1 MGQNTT
7 KKRLSK
13 KTIKRLI
20 LLLLVILFGAF
31 THWQNNDI
39 VITEH
44 DYYNNK
50 VPSSF
55 EGFKILQI
63 SDYHNKYCGENQEYI
78 LRLIE
83 EESPDIIVITG
94 DIIDMN
100 RSGYDN
106 SLELLGGVADI
117 APTYYVTGNHERG
130 TDEYEFVRE
139 KILEED
145 IFLLEDKVVEVEKN
159 GETISII
166 GLDSD
171 SIQSNVLEQLVSQ
184 TDESDL
190 RVLLAHNPEEITYY
204 SECGADIAFCGHA
217 HGGQI
222 RLPFTQGLYAP
233 DQGLLPKYTAGA
245 HEYGDLT
252 EYISRGIGNSGFP
265 WRIFNRPEIVCV
277 TLHHE

>member
-1 MGQNTT
+1 MEQNTT
-7 KKRLSK
+7 KKPLSK
-13 KTIKRLI
+13 KAIIRI
-20 LLLLVILFGAF
+20 IILLLVILFGIF

-44 DYYNNK
+44 EYYSSK
-50 VPSSF
+50 VPQEF
-55 EGFKILQI
+55 DGFKILQL
-63 SDYHNKYCGENQEYI
+63 SDYHNKNCGENQEDI
-78 LRLIE
+78 LKLI
-83 EESPDIIVITG
+83 SQQKPDIIVITG
-94 DIIDMN
+94 DIIDKN
-100 RSGYDN
+100 RSGYEN
-106 SLELLGGVADI
+106 SLELLEGAASI
-117 APTYYVTGNHERG
+117 APTYYITGNHEKG
-130 TDEYEFVRE
+130 TDEYEFVRK
-139 KILEED
+139 KIIEEE

-159 GETISII
+159 GESISII
-166 GLDSD
+166 GLDAD
-171 SIQSNVLEQLVSQ
+171 SIQSNVLEQLISQ

-190 RVLLAHNPEEITYY
+190 RVLLAHNPEEIAYY

-233 DQGLLPKYTAGA
+233 DQGILPEYTAGA
-245 HEYGDLT
+245 HDYGNMT